1 MPVDTDQLPD
11 HSTPTSEIDRLAI
24 LVTAHLLAAGIWLE
38 RRLWRT
44 PVIRRGVVGNPVSSV
59 QVTRVVRSGALSI
72 HHSRNED
79 S

>member
-11 HSTPTSEIDRLAI
+11 YSTSTSEIDRLAI
-24 LVTAHLLAAGIWLE
+24 AVTAHLLAVGIWLE
-38 RRLWRT
+38 RRLWGR
-44 PVIRRGVVGNPVSSV
+44 PAIRRGVVDNPVSSAPV
-59 QVTRVVRSGALSI
+59 ARVVRSGALSV